1 MYWRQCSYYFLKAAA
16 IASLS
21 MVAVTPTQLVFRLL
35 AIQVHTARASV
46 MLGSKKKCA
55 GVKSDIRS
63 VSLRHYMV
71 SAANQSPTT
80 ATFWE
85 RSLGTHLADFFERPK
100 SSSRILCMVSYDT
113 PGYAA
118 SVTFIF
124 LHFGGDI
131 GDAQCWEW
139 QHFTSFH
146 DFCLSS
152 LQHPHPPSHLFYWS
166 GFVFSGWP
174 GLCRQQQ

>member
-1 MYWRQCSYYFLKAAA
+1 MKIRDTHKQTEDIYFSPVLTLNIK
-16 IASLS
+16 
-21 MVAVTPTQLVFRLL
+21 TQNIPLCGGSGR
-35 AIQVHTARASV
+35 SV
-46 MLGSKKKCA
+46 MVPNQTYRALVLKHC
-55 GVKSDIRS
+55 
-63 VSLRHYMV
+63 MV
-71 SAANQSPTT
+71 SAVNQSPTT

-152 LQHPHPPSHLFYWS
+152 LQHPHPPSHSFYWS

-174 GLCRQQQ
+174 GPCRQQQ